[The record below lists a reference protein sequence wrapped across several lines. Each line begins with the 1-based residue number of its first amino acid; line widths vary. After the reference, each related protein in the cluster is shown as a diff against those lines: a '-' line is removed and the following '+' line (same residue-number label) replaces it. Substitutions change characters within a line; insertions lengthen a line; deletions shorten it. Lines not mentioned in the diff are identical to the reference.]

1 MKLNDLDGYN
11 PRVLTLQNKWR
22 TVWRMSI
29 DRKKAL
35 QDALDT
41 LQEVRMYCLFI
52 PVQMPLPEF
61 ILWNTLNIF
70 SIFQL
75 EGLKTFDFEVWKT
88 KYLNWIKAK
97 KLRITDFFRRQDKD
111 GDGFLSREEFVNG
124 MLHTRKCQKIDGKTR
139 TRLHWPV
146 MHVSFSINR
155 ILSLVSDFP
164 TNKTEL
170 HAVFDMFATTN
181 RHFIEYKDFIEAMK
195 PVRHVGSELNMH
207 WKK

>member
-1 MKLNDLDGYN
+1 MERLTKILTLEPKSPGRHFGRFALKALSSFNTIFPYITVVKYFILYIDLNFSSNMKLNDLDGYN

-139 TRLHWPV
+139 TRLHLTCDACK
-146 MHVSFSINR
+146 F
-155 ILSLVSDFP
+155 
-164 TNKTEL
+164 
-170 HAVFDMFATTN
+170 
-181 RHFIEYKDFIEAMK
+181 
-195 PVRHVGSELNMH
+195 
-207 WKK
+207 

>member
-1 MKLNDLDGYN
+1 MERLTKILTLEPKSPGRHFGRFALKALSSFNTIFPYITVVKYFILNIDLNFSSNMKLNDLDGYN

-61 ILWNTLNIF
+61 ILWNTLIIF

-139 TRLHWPV
+139 TRLHLTCDACK
-146 MHVSFSINR
+146 F
-155 ILSLVSDFP
+155 
-164 TNKTEL
+164 
-170 HAVFDMFATTN
+170 
-181 RHFIEYKDFIEAMK
+181 
-195 PVRHVGSELNMH
+195 
-207 WKK
+207 

>member
-1 MKLNDLDGYN
+1 MIFPYITVVKCFILNIDLNFSSNMKLNDLDGYN

-61 ILWNTLNIF
+61 ILWNTLIIF

-124 MLHTRKCQKIDGKTR
+124 MLHTRKCQKIDEK
-139 TRLHWPV
+139 LKPDYIWPV
-146 MHVSFSINR
+146 MQVVLLLTIFYLLFQISQQIRQNFM
-155 ILSLVSDFP
+155 LSLTCLPQLTDI
-164 TNKTEL
+164 L
-170 HAVFDMFATTN
+170 
-181 RHFIEYKDFIEAMK
+181 
-195 PVRHVGSELNMH
+195 
-207 WKK
+207 

>member
-1 MKLNDLDGYN
+1 MERLTKILTLEPKSPGRHFGRFALKALSSVNMIFPYITVVKYFILNINLNFSSNMKLNDLDGYN

-52 PVQMPLPEF
+52 LVQMPLPEF

-139 TRLHWPV
+139 TRLHLTCDACK
-146 MHVSFSINR
+146 F
-155 ILSLVSDFP
+155 
-164 TNKTEL
+164 
-170 HAVFDMFATTN
+170 
-181 RHFIEYKDFIEAMK
+181 
-195 PVRHVGSELNMH
+195 
-207 WKK
+207 

>member
-1 MKLNDLDGYN
+1 MERLTKILTLEPKSPGRHFGRFALKALSSFNTIFPYITVVKCFILNIDLNFSSNMKLNDLDGYN

-41 LQEVRMYCLFI
+41 LQEVWMYCLFI
-52 PVQMPLPEF
+52 SVQMPLPEF

-139 TRLHWPV
+139 TRLHLTCDACK
-146 MHVSFSINR
+146 F
-155 ILSLVSDFP
+155 
-164 TNKTEL
+164 
-170 HAVFDMFATTN
+170 
-181 RHFIEYKDFIEAMK
+181 
-195 PVRHVGSELNMH
+195 
-207 WKK
+207 

>member
-1 MKLNDLDGYN
+1 MERLTKILTLEPKSPGRHFGRFALKALSSFNMIFPYITVVKYFILNIDLNFSSNMKLNDLDGYN

-52 PVQMPLPEF
+52 PVQMPLSEF

-139 TRLHWPV
+139 TRLHLTCDACK
-146 MHVSFSINR
+146 F
-155 ILSLVSDFP
+155 
-164 TNKTEL
+164 
-170 HAVFDMFATTN
+170 
-181 RHFIEYKDFIEAMK
+181 
-195 PVRHVGSELNMH
+195 
-207 WKK
+207 

>member
-1 MKLNDLDGYN
+1 MERLTKILTLEPKSPGRHFGRFALKALSSFNTIFPYITVVKYFILNIDLNFSSNMKLNDLDGYN

-124 MLHTRKCQKIDGKTR
+124 MLHTRKCQKIYGKTR
-139 TRLHWPV
+139 TRLHLTCDACK
-146 MHVSFSINR
+146 F
-155 ILSLVSDFP
+155 
-164 TNKTEL
+164 
-170 HAVFDMFATTN
+170 
-181 RHFIEYKDFIEAMK
+181 
-195 PVRHVGSELNMH
+195 
-207 WKK
+207 

>member
-1 MKLNDLDGYN
+1 MERLTKILTLEPKSPGRHFGRFALKALSSFNMIFPYITVVKYFILNIDLNFSSNMKLNDLDGYN

-61 ILWNTLNIF
+61 ILWNTLIIF

-139 TRLHWPV
+139 TRLHLTCDACK
-146 MHVSFSINR
+146 F
-155 ILSLVSDFP
+155 
-164 TNKTEL
+164 
-170 HAVFDMFATTN
+170 
-181 RHFIEYKDFIEAMK
+181 
-195 PVRHVGSELNMH
+195 
-207 WKK
+207 

>member
-1 MKLNDLDGYN
+1 MERLTKILTLEPKSPGRHFGRFALKALSSFNTIFSYITVVKYFILNIDLNFSSNMKLNDLDGYN

-139 TRLHWPV
+139 TRLHLTCDACK
-146 MHVSFSINR
+146 F
-155 ILSLVSDFP
+155 
-164 TNKTEL
+164 
-170 HAVFDMFATTN
+170 
-181 RHFIEYKDFIEAMK
+181 
-195 PVRHVGSELNMH
+195 
-207 WKK
+207 

>member
-1 MKLNDLDGYN
+1 MERLTKILTLEPKSPGRHFGRFALKALSSFNMIFPYIIVVKCFILNIDLNFSSNMKLNDLDGYN

-61 ILWNTLNIF
+61 ILWNTLIIF

-139 TRLHWPV
+139 TRLHLTCDACK
-146 MHVSFSINR
+146 F
-155 ILSLVSDFP
+155 
-164 TNKTEL
+164 
-170 HAVFDMFATTN
+170 
-181 RHFIEYKDFIEAMK
+181 
-195 PVRHVGSELNMH
+195 
-207 WKK
+207 

>member
-75 EGLKTFDFEVWKT
+75 EGLKTFDFEVWTT

-111 GDGFLSREEFVNG
+111 GDGFLSREEFVDG

-139 TRLHWPV
+139 TRLHLTCDACK
-146 MHVSFSINR
+146 F
-155 ILSLVSDFP
+155 
-164 TNKTEL
+164 
-170 HAVFDMFATTN
+170 
-181 RHFIEYKDFIEAMK
+181 
-195 PVRHVGSELNMH
+195 
-207 WKK
+207 

>member
-1 MKLNDLDGYN
+1 MERLTKILTLEPKSPGRHFGRFALKALSSFNMIFPYIIVVKCFILNIDLNFSSNMKLNDLDGYN

-139 TRLHWPV
+139 TRLHLTCDACK
-146 MHVSFSINR
+146 F
-155 ILSLVSDFP
+155 
-164 TNKTEL
+164 
-170 HAVFDMFATTN
+170 
-181 RHFIEYKDFIEAMK
+181 
-195 PVRHVGSELNMH
+195 
-207 WKK
+207 

>member
-1 MKLNDLDGYN
+1 MERLTKILTLEPKSPGRHFGRFALKALSSFNTIFPYITVVKCFILNIDLNFSSNMKLNDLDGYN

-139 TRLHWPV
+139 TRLHLTCDACK
-146 MHVSFSINR
+146 F
-155 ILSLVSDFP
+155 
-164 TNKTEL
+164 
-170 HAVFDMFATTN
+170 
-181 RHFIEYKDFIEAMK
+181 
-195 PVRHVGSELNMH
+195 
-207 WKK
+207 

>member
-1 MKLNDLDGYN
+1 MERLTKILTLEPKSPGRHFGRFALKALSSFNTIFPYITVVKCFILNIDLLFSSNMKLNDLDGYN

-61 ILWNTLNIF
+61 ILWNTLIIF

-139 TRLHWPV
+139 TRLHLTCDACK
-146 MHVSFSINR
+146 F
-155 ILSLVSDFP
+155 
-164 TNKTEL
+164 
-170 HAVFDMFATTN
+170 
-181 RHFIEYKDFIEAMK
+181 
-195 PVRHVGSELNMH
+195 
-207 WKK
+207 

>member
-1 MKLNDLDGYN
+1 MERLTKILTLEPKSPGRHFGRFALKALSSFNMIFPYIIVVKYFILNIDLNFSSNMKLNDLDGYN

-139 TRLHWPV
+139 TRLHLTCDACK
-146 MHVSFSINR
+146 F
-155 ILSLVSDFP
+155 
-164 TNKTEL
+164 
-170 HAVFDMFATTN
+170 
-181 RHFIEYKDFIEAMK
+181 
-195 PVRHVGSELNMH
+195 
-207 WKK
+207 

>member
-1 MKLNDLDGYN
+1 MERLTKILTLEPKSPGRHFGRFALKALSSFNMIFPYITVVKCFILNIDLNFSSNMKLNDLDGYN

-70 SIFQL
+70 SVFQL

-139 TRLHWPV
+139 TRLHLTCDACK
-146 MHVSFSINR
+146 F
-155 ILSLVSDFP
+155 
-164 TNKTEL
+164 
-170 HAVFDMFATTN
+170 
-181 RHFIEYKDFIEAMK
+181 
-195 PVRHVGSELNMH
+195 
-207 WKK
+207 

>member
-1 MKLNDLDGYN
+1 MERLTKILTLEPKSPGRHFGRFALKALSSFNMIFPYIIVVKYFILNIDLNFSSNMKLNDLDGYN

-61 ILWNTLNIF
+61 ILWNTLIIF

-139 TRLHWPV
+139 TRLHLTCDACK
-146 MHVSFSINR
+146 F
-155 ILSLVSDFP
+155 
-164 TNKTEL
+164 
-170 HAVFDMFATTN
+170 
-181 RHFIEYKDFIEAMK
+181 
-195 PVRHVGSELNMH
+195 
-207 WKK
+207 